1 MVKDKADT
9 FYSKSDLFIIF
20 YVSAFYLDASES
32 WDNIYRTLFSLV
44 LLILCLLLSK
54 YRHIV
59 FILFLLISTYYLFE
73 KYPRLSNHSTLILF
87 VNIYLLLS
95 LLTKKVFHNDI
106 LIISNNDF
114 LVLRWSLIIA
124 YFFTGFHKLNYDF
137 LFSENSCANWY
148 HTKLFF
154 NLTNQIIKPYP
165 DIIYIIS
172 PFLVVILE
180 LTESI
185 GLLFRKTQLIGL
197 YSFMIL
203 HFYLSLGGFIDFAAV
218 CISLMIAFIPSK
230 SFLNYQHVFSQK
242 INLLFIKIDRL
253 YCYVLG
259 LICIGIIVFIE
270 KTFNILQT
278 NNHRYIIFISGLL
291 FIINLVY
298 FSWFFI
304 KKIYSEKIF
313 VWDTENLFYKIP
325 IQVYSF
331 IILLLFQGS
340 QNYLGLSTAGTF
352 SMFSNLR
359 TEGGSSNHLILSNN
373 PLEVFPFQRDLVYIE
388 KITPPFYTIN
398 YTTQNIKNKVIP
410 RLVFEEYLY
419 NLNKMKI
426 PKVDIILEYGTDR
439 ILEKNILNNSTWT
452 PSRLD
457 FRHKFLY
464 FRQVHL
470 ANDVKCVW

>member
-1 MVKDKADT
+1 M
-9 FYSKSDLFIIF
+9 
-20 YVSAFYLDASES
+20 
-32 WDNIYRTLFSLV
+32 
-44 LLILCLLLSK
+44 
-54 YRHIV
+54 
-59 FILFLLISTYYLFE
+59 
-73 KYPRLSNHSTLILF
+73 
-87 VNIYLLLS
+87 LS
-95 LLTKKVFHNDI
+95 LLTKIVFHNDI

-114 LVLRWSLIIA
+114 LVLRWSLIIV

-197 YSFMIL
+197 YSFILL

-373 PLEVFPFQRDLVYIE
+373 PLEVFRFQRDLVYID

-419 NLNKMKI
+419 NLKKIKI
-426 PKVDIILEYGTDR
+426 PKVDIILEYDTDR

-457 FRHKFLY
+457 FQHKFLY
-464 FRQVHL
+464 FRQIHL